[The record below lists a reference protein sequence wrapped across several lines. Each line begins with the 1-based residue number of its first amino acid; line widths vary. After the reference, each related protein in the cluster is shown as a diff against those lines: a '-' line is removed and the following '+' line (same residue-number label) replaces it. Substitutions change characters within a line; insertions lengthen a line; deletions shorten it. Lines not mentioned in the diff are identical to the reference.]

1 MPSAFDWNRELSW
14 IKEYRFPL
22 DQGNQTV
29 YECLKNWMDDYNRHI
44 MTTTFMISEEKE
56 QIKFFSDR
64 LMQAYELYV
73 DNRYIEA
80 FNIFN
85 QAMDS
90 VKNHLPTAPVGRASA
105 YVADA
110 IPYYRIMAGNNKYNR
125 LQFLHIPCNS
135 RHLAS
140 ANRFSVPG
148 MPCSYM
154 ASAKRVA
161 WYECKMPDS
170 FQWAKF
176 EAVKH
181 DKKLIQLD
189 LNPLTSTLSLISEL
203 PKERWTEDER
213 KSFAREYCFIL
224 PLIASCSVIAKEKGK
239 SFVEAYIIPQ
249 MLMIWIKNST
259 DYIGVRYYSSSDN
272 ELVRNDCGYNIAMP
286 AKHPDKNGY
295 CVDLQEIFGVNDT
308 NKTDEMEFLDFTEKF
323 YNHHKVQIDR
333 LETFYKEILYT
344 RQHTHYHKQGIL
356 YERYCSVCKVLIALI
371 KAFRTEKGSSRYA
384 LVMSLSEAWY
394 LCMDIQDLTSAKFE
408 KIKKENTPGA
418 DFLPDDTI
426 IEIENDIDSFK
437 NTVIDLAH
445 DFNLFVTVG
454 IT

>member
-1 MPSAFDWNRELSW
+1 MPSAFDWNCELSW

-22 DQGNQTV
+22 DQGMQTV
-29 YECLKNWMDDYNRHI
+29 YECLKNWMDDYNRNI
-44 MTTTFMISEEKE
+44 MITTFMTSEEKE
-56 QIKFFSDR
+56 QIKIFSDR

-90 VKNHLPTAPVGRASA
+90 AKNHLPTAPVGQSSA

-110 IPYYRIMAGNNKYNR
+110 IPYYRIIAGNNKYNR
-125 LQFLHIPCNS
+125 LQFLHIPYNL
-135 RHLAS
+135 RYLAS

-161 WYECKMPDS
+161 WYECEMPDS

-189 LNPLTSTLSLISEL
+189 LNPLTSTRSLISEL
-203 PKERWTEDER
+203 PKDRWTEDER
-213 KSFAREYCFIL
+213 KSFAR
-224 PLIASCSVIAKEKGK
+224 
-239 SFVEAYIIPQ
+239 
-249 MLMIWIKNST
+249 
-259 DYIGVRYYSSSDN
+259 
-272 ELVRNDCGYNIAMP
+272 
-286 AKHPDKNGY
+286 GY

-344 RQHTHYHKQGIL
+344 RQHTHYHKQGTL

-371 KAFRTEKGSSRYA
+371 KAFRPEKGSSRYA

-394 LCMDIQDLTSAKFE
+394 LCMDIQELTRAKFE
-408 KIKKENTPGA
+408 KIKEENTPGA
-418 DFLPDDTI
+418 DSLPDDII
-426 IEIENDIDSFK
+426 IEIENDIDSFE

>member
-1 MPSAFDWNRELSW
+1 MPSAFDWNCELSW

-22 DQGNQTV
+22 DQGMQTV
-29 YECLKNWMDDYNRHI
+29 YECLKNWMDDYNRNI
-44 MTTTFMISEEKE
+44 MITTFMTSEEKE
-56 QIKFFSDR
+56 QIKIFSDR

-90 VKNHLPTAPVGRASA
+90 AKNHLPTAPVGRASA
-105 YVADA
+105 YVADS

-135 RHLAS
+135 RQLAS

-213 KSFAREYCFIL
+213 KSFARGYCFIL
-224 PLIASCSVIAKEKGK
+224 PLIASCSVIAKEKEK

-249 MLMIWIKNST
+249 MLMI
-259 DYIGVRYYSSSDN
+259 
-272 ELVRNDCGYNIAMP
+272 
-286 AKHPDKNGY
+286 
-295 CVDLQEIFGVNDT
+295 
-308 NKTDEMEFLDFTEKF
+308 
-323 YNHHKVQIDR
+323 
-333 LETFYKEILYT
+333 
-344 RQHTHYHKQGIL
+344 
-356 YERYCSVCKVLIALI
+356 
-371 KAFRTEKGSSRYA
+371 
-384 LVMSLSEAWY
+384 
-394 LCMDIQDLTSAKFE
+394 
-408 KIKKENTPGA
+408 
-418 DFLPDDTI
+418 
-426 IEIENDIDSFK
+426 
-437 NTVIDLAH
+437 
-445 DFNLFVTVG
+445 
-454 IT
+454 

>member
-1 MPSAFDWNRELSW
+1 
-14 IKEYRFPL
+14 
-22 DQGNQTV
+22 
-29 YECLKNWMDDYNRHI
+29 
-44 MTTTFMISEEKE
+44 
-56 QIKFFSDR
+56 
-64 LMQAYELYV
+64 
-73 DNRYIEA
+73 
-80 FNIFN
+80 
-85 QAMDS
+85 
-90 VKNHLPTAPVGRASA
+90 
-105 YVADA
+105 
-110 IPYYRIMAGNNKYNR
+110 
-125 LQFLHIPCNS
+125 
-135 RHLAS
+135 
-140 ANRFSVPG
+140 
-148 MPCSYM
+148 
-154 ASAKRVA
+154 
-161 WYECKMPDS
+161 MPDS

-189 LNPLTSTLSLISEL
+189 LNPLTSTLSLISEVS
-203 PKERWTEDER
+203 KERWTEDER

-356 YERYCSVCKVLIALI
+356 YERYCSVCKILL
-371 KAFRTEKGSSRYA
+371 
-384 LVMSLSEAWY
+384 
-394 LCMDIQDLTSAKFE
+394 
-408 KIKKENTPGA
+408 
-418 DFLPDDTI
+418 
-426 IEIENDIDSFK
+426 
-437 NTVIDLAH
+437 H
-445 DFNLFVTVG
+445 
-454 IT
+454 

>member
-29 YECLKNWMDDYNRHI
+29 YECLKNWMDDYNRRI

-56 QIKFFSDR
+56 QIKFFSGR

-181 DKKLIQLD
+181 DK
-189 LNPLTSTLSLISEL
+189 N
-203 PKERWTEDER
+203 
-213 KSFAREYCFIL
+213 
-224 PLIASCSVIAKEKGK
+224 
-239 SFVEAYIIPQ
+239 
-249 MLMIWIKNST
+249 
-259 DYIGVRYYSSSDN
+259 
-272 ELVRNDCGYNIAMP
+272 
-286 AKHPDKNGY
+286 
-295 CVDLQEIFGVNDT
+295 
-308 NKTDEMEFLDFTEKF
+308 
-323 YNHHKVQIDR
+323 
-333 LETFYKEILYT
+333 
-344 RQHTHYHKQGIL
+344 
-356 YERYCSVCKVLIALI
+356 
-371 KAFRTEKGSSRYA
+371 
-384 LVMSLSEAWY
+384 
-394 LCMDIQDLTSAKFE
+394 
-408 KIKKENTPGA
+408 
-418 DFLPDDTI
+418 
-426 IEIENDIDSFK
+426 
-437 NTVIDLAH
+437 
-445 DFNLFVTVG
+445 
-454 IT
+454 

>member
-1 MPSAFDWNRELSW
+1 MPSAFDWNCELSW

-22 DQGNQTV
+22 DQGMQTV
-29 YECLKNWMDDYNRHI
+29 YECLKNWMDDYNRNI
-44 MTTTFMISEEKE
+44 MITTFMTSEEKE
-56 QIKFFSDR
+56 QIKIFSDR

-90 VKNHLPTAPVGRASA
+90 AKNHLPTAPVGQSSA

-110 IPYYRIMAGNNKYNR
+110 IPYYRIIAGNNKYNR
-125 LQFLHIPCNS
+125 LQFLHIPCNL
-135 RHLAS
+135 RYLAS

-161 WYECKMPDS
+161 WYECEMPDS

-189 LNPLTSTLSLISEL
+189 LNPLTSTRSLISEL
-203 PKERWTEDER
+203 PKDRWTEDER
-213 KSFAREYCFIL
+213 KSFARGYCFIL

-249 MLMIWIKNST
+249 MLMIWVKKQ
-259 DYIGVRYYSSSDN
+259 YRLHRCAV
-272 ELVRNDCGYNIAMP
+272 L
-286 AKHPDKNGY
+286 
-295 CVDLQEIFGVNDT
+295 F
-308 NKTDEMEFLDFTEKF
+308 KF
-323 YNHHKVQIDR
+323 
-333 LETFYKEILYT
+333 
-344 RQHTHYHKQGIL
+344 
-356 YERYCSVCKVLIALI
+356 
-371 KAFRTEKGSSRYA
+371 
-384 LVMSLSEAWY
+384 
-394 LCMDIQDLTSAKFE
+394 
-408 KIKKENTPGA
+408 
-418 DFLPDDTI
+418 
-426 IEIENDIDSFK
+426 
-437 NTVIDLAH
+437 
-445 DFNLFVTVG
+445 
-454 IT
+454 

>member
-1 MPSAFDWNRELSW
+1 
-14 IKEYRFPL
+14 
-22 DQGNQTV
+22 
-29 YECLKNWMDDYNRHI
+29 
-44 MTTTFMISEEKE
+44 MTSEEKE
-56 QIKFFSDR
+56 QIKIFSDR

-90 VKNHLPTAPVGRASA
+90 AKNHLPTTPVGQSSA
-105 YVADA
+105 YVADV
-110 IPYYRIMAGNNKYNR
+110 IPYYRIIAGNNKYNR
-125 LQFLHIPCNS
+125 LQFLHIPCNL
-135 RHLAS
+135 RYLAS

-161 WYECKMPDS
+161 WYECEMPDS

-189 LNPLTSTLSLISEL
+189 LNPLTSTRSLISEL
-203 PKERWTEDER
+203 PKDRWTEDER
-213 KSFAREYCFIL
+213 KSFARGYCFIL

-344 RQHTHYHKQGIL
+344 RQHTHYHKQGTL

-371 KAFRTEKGSSRYA
+371 KAFRPEKGSSRYA

-394 LCMDIQDLTSAKFE
+394 LCMDIQELTRAKFE
-408 KIKKENTPGA
+408 KIKEENTPGA
-418 DFLPDDTI
+418 DSLPDDII
-426 IEIENDIDSFK
+426 IEIENDIDSFE